1 MGSNVEPDKN
11 IAAAFKVL
19 GERFNMIKQASLL
32 KTKPVGVDFTQP
44 DFINSGC
51 LIETELS
58 SRELEEKLK
67 QIETEMGRKPD
78 TSLQP
83 RTIDLDLL
91 VWNGK
96 VVDKDYYTRDFLR
109 QIAAELLP
117 EFAGQDQDMNIG

>member
-1 MGSNVEPDKN
+1 
-11 IAAAFKVL
+11 
-19 GERFNMIKQASLL
+19 
-32 KTKPVGVDFTQP
+32 
-44 DFINSGC
+44 
-51 LIETELS
+51 
-58 SRELEEKLK
+58 
-67 QIETEMGRKPD
+67 MGRKPD